1 MHSDESRVPRQGFTG
16 VMAGISTLSRCAI
29 NRVKLCLHR
38 SEAGGG
44 YLGRLRRWLAATSN
58 HTSTISPCFR
68 MTISPENCMLSMQFS
83 GENLIVETG
92 VESPLVVAG
101 EG

>member
-1 MHSDESRVPRQGFTG
+1 
-16 VMAGISTLSRCAI
+16 
-29 NRVKLCLHR
+29 
-38 SEAGGG
+38 
-44 YLGRLRRWLAATSN
+44 
-58 HTSTISPCFR
+58 

-92 VESPLVVAG
+92 VESPFVVAG